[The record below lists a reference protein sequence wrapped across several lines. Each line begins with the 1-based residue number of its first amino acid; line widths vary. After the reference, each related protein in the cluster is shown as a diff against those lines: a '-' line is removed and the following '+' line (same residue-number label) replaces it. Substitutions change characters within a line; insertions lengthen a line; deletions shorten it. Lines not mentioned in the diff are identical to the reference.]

1 MFYSYA
7 YPAADGFKRSSVEP
21 AEAGFDTKLGEFLLP
36 YEAVRTSLNPAET
49 LMRFLQSTYA
59 TAADTGSWDR
69 ERLECSL
76 GRPGVPRQMP
86 NA

>member
-7 YPAADGFKRSSVEP
+7 YPAADGFKHGSVEP
-21 AEAGFDTKLGEFLLP
+21 VEADFNAKLGEFLLP

-59 TAADTGSWDR
+59 AAADTGNWDR
-69 ERLECSL
+69 DHLECPL
-76 GRPGVPRQMP
+76 GQPGVPRQVL